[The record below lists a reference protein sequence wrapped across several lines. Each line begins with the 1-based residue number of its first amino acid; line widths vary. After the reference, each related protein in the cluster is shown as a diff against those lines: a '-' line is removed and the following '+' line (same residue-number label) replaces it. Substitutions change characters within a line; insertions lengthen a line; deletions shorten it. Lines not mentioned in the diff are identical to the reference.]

1 MMSNNNRVTSMII
14 HHVDKNPYIIENSH
28 RLRFKLVIIPLIPW
42 KYTSG
47 YYSINMM
54 SNNNW
59 VNTSYIIEN
68 SYEYVSLRA
77 KHLILIMTWIMNQ
90 VTAHEDTRIQHSF
103 YTFIWIQLILRAKHL
118 VEQVTAHEG
127 RHTRIHWLE
136 IFISSQK
143 QLSTKSRLRG
153 SLVNQNSLI
162 ISMYK

>member
-28 RLRFKLVIIPLIPW
+28 RLRFKLVIIPLILW

-77 KHLILIMTWIMNQ
+77 KHLILIINQ
-90 VTAHEDTRIQHSF
+90 VTAHEGHTNS
-103 YTFIWIQLILRAKHL
+103 TFLLYLHTNSKLTLRAKHL
-118 VEQVTAHEG
+118 IEQVTALG
-127 RHTRIHWLE
+127 AQHTRIHWLE
-136 IFISSQK
+136 IFLSSQK

-153 SLVNQNSLI
+153 SLVNQNSLM